1 MTPKILPTI
10 PPEMHSRFPVIFF
23 FQEFIQNASANAS
36 RISSVGSLMIPLEIL
51 WGLLQDFTE
60 CSLRNFSYRDAF
72 ENFSWNF
79 PEIRSMKSSKDL
91 SKNFSRDIF
100 GDSSKTS
107 LSMPPEKSSPDVISP
122 VIFLRIPTTILSE
135 IFAKTHPDIWI
146 ENLRESSFKNFSNN
160 IPRAFQDSSKYHASY
175 SS

>member
-10 PPEMHSRFPVIFF
+10 PPEMHSRFSVIFF

-36 RISSVGSLMIPLEIL
+36 RISSVGSFMIPLEIL
-51 WGLLQDFTE
+51 WGLLQDFAE

-100 GDSSKTS
+100 GDSSKNLFEYAS
-107 LSMPPEKSSPDVISP
+107 RKISP
-122 VIFLRIPTTILSE
+122 RCDLSSN
-135 IFAKTHPDIWI
+135 IFAYSYNNSVRDFC
-146 ENLRESSFKNFSNN
+146 ENSSRYLNWKFTREFIQKFL
-160 IPRAFQDSSKYHASY
+160 QQYT
-175 SS
+175 